1 MCSSSRNRTV
11 RRQPG
16 AAKRNPEPTA
26 KCDRRYPA
34 GASGFFAFRIPGL
47 TALVLALA
55 LFAAPAHARELRVCA
70 DPNNLP
76 FSNEREEGF
85 ENKIV
90 ALVAEELGAT
100 VAYTWWAQRRGFV
113 RSTIKADLCDLVP
126 GVPFGFELLRTTQPY
141 YRSTYVFVTR
151 ADGPRIASFDD
162 PVLREV
168 KVGVQLVGD
177 DGANTPPAHALAN
190 RGVVDNVRGY
200 HLYADYGEPNPPS
213 RIVEAVARGEVDVAI
228 AWGPMAGFFA
238 VRQPQPLSVA
248 PVSPIADGPRLP
260 MVWDIA
266 MGVRR
271 EEPEL
276 RNEIGAA
283 LRQRKPEIDAILRAY
298 DVPR

>member
-1 MCSSSRNRTV
+1 MRSGSLRCLAAAAVIGLAT
-11 RRQPG
+11 G
-16 AAKRNPEPTA
+16 AE
-26 KCDRRYPA
+26 
-34 GASGFFAFRIPGL
+34 
-47 TALVLALA
+47 
-55 LFAAPAHARELRVCA
+55 ARELRVCA

-126 GVPFGFELLRTTQPY
+126 GVPFGFEMLRTTQPY

-151 ADGPRIASFDD
+151 ADGPRVASFDD
-162 PVLREV
+162 PVLREL

-177 DGANTPPAHALAN
+177 DGSNTPPAHALAN
-190 RGVVDNVRGY
+190 RGVIDNVRGY

-213 RIVEAVARGEVDVAI
+213 RIIEAVARGEVDLAV
-228 AWGPMAGFFA
+228 AWGPMASYFA

-283 LRQRKPEIDAILRAY
+283 LRRRKAEVDAILRAY
-298 DVPR
+298 GVPRLDRPAEEVAR